1 MQLQTQLIKV
11 FLCIILLIIVDAP
24 YLYLNL
30 ELFNKIIKE
39 ISGKG
44 YPKNRVYS
52 AIIVYIAISV
62 GIIVFVLPNIDKT
75 TKRTRVRDSILYGG
89 LFGLVSYSIF
99 DFTSHF
105 MFEEWN
111 IYVSLMDSIWGGI
124 ICSIVSFI
132 ISFY

>member
-44 YPKNRVYS
+44 FPKNRIYS

-62 GIIVFVLPNIDKT
+62 GIIVFVLPNIDKST
-75 TKRTRVRDSILYGG
+75 NKTRLRDSIIYGG
-89 LFGLVSYSIF
+89 VFGLVSYSIF

-105 MFEEWN
+105 MFEKWN
-111 IYVSLMDSIWGGI
+111 IYVSLMDSLWGAI
-124 ICSIVSFI
+124 LCSIVSFI